1 MKNTIYIILSF
12 FVLVIVSCNNKNTSN
27 NLSQKDSLL
36 FKQLNIFQRQ
46 LREETFKLY
55 PTKNMWT
62 FLELNTITGQIWLVQ
77 WSLED
82 SKRFCYVLDIE
93 ERISDEDD
101 PICGRFSLHPTD
113 NIYNFI
119 LLDNINGKTWQVQ
132 WGFEDNKRF
141 VLPIK

>member
-1 MKNTIYIILSF
+1 MKKIT
-12 FVLVIVSCNNKNTSN
+12 FVFLCLLVLAGISCNNRNASN
-27 NLSQKDSLL
+27 NLSRKDSLL
-36 FKQLNIFQRQ
+36 FKQLNVFQRQ
-46 LREETFKLY
+46 LRDDIFKLY
-55 PTKNMWT
+55 PTQNMWT
-62 FLELNTITGQIWLVQ
+62 FLELNTITGQIWLIQ

-132 WGFEDNKRF
+132 WGFEGNKRF

>member
-1 MKNTIYIILSF
+1 MCSLLLALTSCSTRSTNHELSH
-12 FVLVIVSCNNKNTSN
+12 
-27 NLSQKDSLL
+27 KDSLL
-36 FKQLNIFQRQ
+36 FEQLNIFQRQ

-62 FLELNTITGQIWLVQ
+62 FLELNAITGQIWLVQ

-82 SKRFCYVLDIE
+82 AKRFSYVLDIE
-93 ERISDEDD
+93 ERITDEDD
-101 PICGRFSLHPTD
+101 PICGRFTLHPTD
-113 NIYNFI
+113 NMYNFI

-132 WGFEDNKRF
+132 WGFDDNKRF

>member
-1 MKNTIYIILSF
+1 MKNIVIIILCS
-12 FVLVIVSCNNKNTSN
+12 LILASCANRRSSAE
-27 NLSQKDSLL
+27 LSHKDSLL
-36 FKQLNIFQRQ
+36 FEQLNIFQRQ

-62 FLELNTITGQIWLVQ
+62 FLELNTVTGQIWLIQ
-77 WSLED
+77 WALED

-93 ERISDEDD
+93 ERITDEDD
-101 PICGRFSLHPTD
+101 PICGRFTLHPTD
-113 NIYNFI
+113 NMYNFI

-132 WGFEDNKRF
+132 WGFDGNKRF